1 VLDAEMREQLSTR
14 KAEILAWLREDDEAG
29 AASGATAPLSFA
41 QQRLWFMD
49 QLSLGGF
56 AYNITNGL
64 QIAGRLDVAANAI
77 ATRVDPPE
85 ARG

>member
-1 VLDAEMREQLSTR
+1 
-14 KAEILAWLREDDEAG
+14 
-29 AASGATAPLSFA
+29 
-41 QQRLWFMD
+41 MD